1 MPSKIADCPR
11 LNQPHNTYYF
21 TMSNDANAIWNECLI
36 FIKDNIQPQAFKTW
50 FEPIKPVKLTENA
63 LSIQVPSKFFYEWLE
78 EHYVKLLKAALTKQ
92 LGEQAKLIYIIKM
105 ENTYG
110 NKEPFTEKIPS
121 ANRSSAMMPQEV
133 DAPIKSKNPELKNPF
148 IIPGIRNV
156 KIESQLNPN
165 YSFENFLE
173 GDANR
178 LARSAGLAVS
188 NKPGGTSFNP
198 LLVFGGVGLGKTHLA
213 HAIGI
218 EIKDKYPDKIVLY
231 ISAEKFTQQYID
243 SVKKNTRTDFI
254 HFYQQIDVLII
265 DDVQFLSGKSGT
277 QDVFFHIFNHL
288 HQNGKQVILTS
299 DKAPVDMQDIEQ
311 RLLSR
316 FKWGLSAELQS
327 PDYETRVSILK
338 NKLYKDGVEMDE
350 EIVEYVAKHI
360 KSNIRELEGAII
372 SLIAQSSFNKREITI
387 DLAQQVVEK
396 FVKNTKREVSIDY
409 IQKVVSD
416 YFEMDV
422 NTLQSKT
429 RKRHIVQA
437 RQLAMFFAKK
447 YTKASLASIGSQI
460 GKRDHATVLHACKT
474 VDNLAETDKQ
484 FKKYIEDLS
493 KKLS

>member
-1 MPSKIADCPR
+1 M
-11 LNQPHNTYYF
+11 NT
-21 TMSNDANAIWNECLI
+21 DANAVWNECLS

-50 FEPIKPVKLTENA
+50 FEPIKPIKLADNS
-63 LSIQVPSKFFYEWLE
+63 LSVQVPSKFFYEWLE
-78 EHYVKLLKAALTKQ
+78 EHYVKLLKVALTKS
-92 LGEQAKLIYIIKM
+92 LGEGAKLVYIIRM

-110 NKEPFTEKIPS
+110 NREPFTEKIPS
-121 ANRSSAMMPQEV
+121 SNRTYHAPQEIDV
-133 DAPIKSKNPELKNPF
+133 PIKSKNPELKNPF
-148 IIPGIRNV
+148 VIPGIRNI

-165 YSFENFLE
+165 YNFDNFLE
-173 GDANR
+173 GDSNR
-178 LARSAGLAVS
+178 LARSAGMAVA

-198 LLVFGGVGLGKTHLA
+198 LLIFGGVGLGKTHLA
-213 HAIGI
+213 HAIGV
-218 EIKDKYPDKIVLY
+218 EIKDKYPERTVLY
-231 ISAEKFTQQYID
+231 ISAEKFTQQYIE
-243 SVKKNTRTDFI
+243 SVKKNTRNDFI
-254 HFYQQIDVLII
+254 HFYQLIDVLII

-316 FKWGLSAELQS
+316 FKLGLSAELQT
-327 PDYETRVSILK
+327 PDFETRVSILK
-338 NKLYKDGVEMDE
+338 NKLYKDGVEMSED
-350 EIVEYVAKHI
+350 IIDYVAKNI
-360 KSNIRELEGAII
+360 KTNVRELEGAII
-372 SLIAQSSFNKREITI
+372 SLIAQSSFNKKEVTI
-387 DLAQQVVEK
+387 DLAQQIVEK

-422 NTLQSKT
+422 TTLQSKT

-447 YTKASLASIGSQI
+447 FTKASLASIGTQI

-484 FKKYIEDLS
+484 FKKYIEDLT
-493 KKLS
+493 KKFS

>member
-1 MPSKIADCPR
+1 
-11 LNQPHNTYYF
+11 
-21 TMSNDANAIWNECLI
+21 MSVTANSVWNNCLS
-36 FIKDNIQPQAFKTW
+36 FIQDNIQPQAFKTW
-50 FEPIKPVKLTENA
+50 FEPIKPVKLSENA

-78 EHYVKLLKAALTKQ
+78 EHYVKLLKVALTKE
-92 LGEQAKLIYIIKM
+92 LGETAKLVYIIRM

-110 NKEPFTEKIPS
+110 NREPFTEKIPS
-121 ANRSSAMMPQEV
+121 SNRGNMGPQEMDV
-133 DAPIKSKNPELKNPF
+133 PIKSKNPELRNPF
-148 IIPGIRNV
+148 VIPGIRNI

-165 YSFENFLE
+165 YNFDNFLE
-173 GDANR
+173 GDSNR
-178 LARSAGLAVS
+178 LARSAGMAVA
-188 NKPGGTSFNP
+188 NKPGSTSFNP
-198 LLVFGGVGLGKTHLA
+198 LLIFGGVGLGKTHLA
-213 HAIGI
+213 HAIGV
-218 EIKDKYPDKIVLY
+218 EIKDKYPERTVLY
-231 ISAEKFTQQYID
+231 ISAEKFTQQYIE
-243 SVKKNTRTDFI
+243 SVKKNTRNDFI
-254 HFYQQIDVLII
+254 HFYQLIDVLII

-316 FKWGLSAELQS
+316 FKWGLSAELQN
-327 PDYETRVSILK
+327 PDYETRISILK
-338 NKLYKDGVEMDE
+338 NKLIRDGVEMPDD
-350 EIVEYVAKHI
+350 IIDYVAKHI
-360 KSNIRELEGAII
+360 KTNIRELEGAVI
-372 SLIAQSSFNKREITI
+372 SLIAQSSFNKKEVTLE
-387 DLAQQVVEK
+387 LAQQVVEK

-422 NTLQSKT
+422 ATLQSKT

-447 YTKASLASIGSQI
+447 FTKASLASIGSQI

-484 FKKYIEDLS
+484 FRKYIEDLT

>member
-1 MPSKIADCPR
+1 MNLTAESVWK
-11 LNQPHNTYYF
+11 N
-21 TMSNDANAIWNECLI
+21 CLT
-36 FIKDNIQPQAFKTW
+36 FIKDNIQPQAYKTW
-50 FEPIKPVKLTENA
+50 FEPIKSVKLTDNA

-78 EHYVKLLKAALTKQ
+78 EHYVKLLKVALTKE
-92 LGEQAKLIYIIKM
+92 LGEHAKLVYVIRM

-110 NKEPFTEKIPS
+110 NKKPYTESIPS
-121 ANRSSAMMPQEV
+121 SNRANMTPQELDMPV
-133 DAPIKSKNPELKNPF
+133 KNKNPELKNPF
-148 IIPGIRNV
+148 VIPGIRNI

-165 YSFENFLE
+165 YSFDNFLE
-173 GDANR
+173 GDSNR
-178 LARSAGLAVS
+178 LARSAGLAVA

-198 LLVFGGVGLGKTHLA
+198 LLIFGGVGLGKTHLA
-213 HAIGI
+213 HAIGV
-218 EIKDKYPDKIVLY
+218 EIKDKYPEKTVLY
-231 ISAEKFTQQYID
+231 ISAEKFTQQYIE
-243 SVKKNTRTDFI
+243 SVKKNTRNDFI
-254 HFYQQIDVLII
+254 HFYQLIDVLII
-265 DDVQFLSGKSGT
+265 DDVQFFSGKSGT

-327 PDYETRVSILK
+327 PDYETRISILK
-338 NKLYKDGVEMDE
+338 NRLYRDGVEMPDE
-350 EIVEYVAKHI
+350 IINCVAQNI
-360 KSNIRELEGAII
+360 KTNVRELEGAII
-372 SLIAQSSFNKREITI
+372 SLIAQSSFNHKEVTLE
-387 DLAQQVVEK
+387 LAQQVVEK

-409 IQKVVSD
+409 IQKVISE
-416 YFEMDV
+416 YFQMDV
-422 NTLQSKT
+422 ETLQSKT

-484 FKKYIEDLS
+484 FRKYIEDLN
-493 KKLS
+493 KKFAQ

>member
-1 MPSKIADCPR
+1 MDVTAQSV
-11 LNQPHNTYYF
+11 
-21 TMSNDANAIWNECLI
+21 WNNCLS
-36 FIKDNIQPQAFKTW
+36 FIKDNIQPQAYKTW
-50 FEPIKPVKLTENA
+50 FEPIVAVKLTDNA

-78 EHYVKLLKAALTKQ
+78 EHYVKILKVALTKQ
-92 LGEQAKLIYIIKM
+92 LGETAKLVYVIKM

-110 NKEPFTEKIPS
+110 NKQPFTEKIPS
-121 ANRSSAMMPQEV
+121 SNRGALKSQDV
-133 DAPIKSKNPELKNPF
+133 DVPLNNKSPELKNPF
-148 IIPGIRNV
+148 VIPGIRNV

-173 GDANR
+173 GDSNR
-178 LARSAGLAVS
+178 LARNAGIAVA

-198 LLVFGGVGLGKTHLA
+198 LLIFGGVGLGKTHLA
-213 HAIGI
+213 HAIGVD
-218 EIKDKYPDKIVLY
+218 IKDKYPEI
-231 ISAEKFTQQYID
+231 
-243 SVKKNTRTDFI
+243 
-254 HFYQQIDVLII
+254 
-265 DDVQFLSGKSGT
+265 
-277 QDVFFHIFNHL
+277 FHIFNHL
-288 HQNGKQVILTS
+288 HQNGKQVVLTS

-327 PDYETRVSILK
+327 PDFETRVSILK
-338 NKLYKDGVEMDE
+338 NKLYRDGVEMPD

-360 KSNIRELEGAII
+360 KTNVRELEGAII
-372 SLIAQSSFNKREITI
+372 SLIAQSSFNKKEITVN
-387 DLAQQVVEK
+387 LAKEIVEK

-416 YFEMDV
+416 YFQMDV
-422 NTLQSKT
+422 STLQSKT

-474 VDNLAETDKQ
+474 VDNLSSTDKQ
-484 FKKYIEDLS
+484 FRKYVEDLS
-493 KKLS
+493 KKLSL

>member
-1 MPSKIADCPR
+1 MGV
-11 LNQPHNTYYF
+11 T
-21 TMSNDANAIWNECLI
+21 AISVWNNCLA
-36 FIKDNIQPQAFKTW
+36 FIQDNIQPQAYKTW
-50 FEPIKPVKLTENA
+50 FEPIKPIKLADNA

-78 EHYVKLLKAALTKQ
+78 EHYVKLLKVALTKE
-92 LGEQAKLIYIIKM
+92 LGENAKLVYIIKM

-110 NKEPFTEKIPS
+110 NREPFTEQIPS
-121 ANRSSAMMPQEV
+121 SNRGSVNPQEMDV
-133 DAPIKSKNPELKNPF
+133 PIKSKNPELKNPF
-148 IIPGIRNV
+148 VIPGIRNI

-165 YSFENFLE
+165 YNFDNFLE
-173 GDANR
+173 GDSNR
-178 LARSAGLAVS
+178 LARSAGMAVA

-198 LLVFGGVGLGKTHLA
+198 LLIFGGVGLGKTHLA
-213 HAIGI
+213 HAIGV
-218 EIKDKYPDKIVLY
+218 EIKDKYPERTVLY
-231 ISAEKFTQQYID
+231 ISAEKFTQQYIE
-243 SVKKNTRTDFI
+243 SVKKNTRNDFI
-254 HFYQQIDVLII
+254 HFYQLIDVLII

-288 HQNGKQVILTS
+288 HQNGKQVVLTS

-316 FKWGLSAELQS
+316 FKWGLSAELQN
-327 PDYETRVSILK
+327 PDYETRISILR
-338 NKLYKDGVEMDE
+338 NKLYRDGVEMPD

-360 KSNIRELEGAII
+360 KTNIRELEGAII
-372 SLIAQSSFNKREITI
+372 SLIAQSSFNKKEVTLE
-387 DLAQQVVEK
+387 LAQQVVEK

-422 NTLQSKT
+422 ATLQSKT

-447 YTKASLASIGSQI
+447 FTKASLASIGSQI

-484 FKKYIEDLS
+484 FRKYIEDLT
-493 KKLS
+493 KKFS

>member
-1 MPSKIADCPR
+1 MGA
-11 LNQPHNTYYF
+11 T
-21 TMSNDANAIWNECLI
+21 ANSVWNNCLV
-36 FIKDNIQPQAFKTW
+36 FINDNIQPQAFKTW
-50 FEPIKPVKLTENA
+50 FEPIKPVKLADNA

-78 EHYVKLLKAALTKQ
+78 EHYVKLLKVALTKE
-92 LGEQAKLIYIIKM
+92 LGETAKLVYIIRM

-121 ANRSSAMMPQEV
+121 SNRGNMGSQEMDV
-133 DAPIKSKNPELKNPF
+133 PIKSKNPQLKNPF
-148 IIPGIRNV
+148 VIPGIRNI

-165 YSFENFLE
+165 YNFDNFLE
-173 GDANR
+173 GDSNR
-178 LARSAGLAVS
+178 LARSAGMAVA

-213 HAIGI
+213 HAIGV
-218 EIKDKYPDKIVLY
+218 EIKDKYPERTVLY
-231 ISAEKFTQQYID
+231 ISAEKFTQQYIE
-243 SVKKNTRTDFI
+243 SVKKNTRNDFI
-254 HFYQQIDVLII
+254 HFYQLIDVLII

-316 FKWGLSAELQS
+316 FKWGLSAELQN

-338 NKLYKDGVEMDE
+338 NKLYRDGVEMPED
-350 EIVEYVAKHI
+350 IIDYVAKNI
-360 KSNIRELEGAII
+360 KTNIRELEGAVI
-372 SLIAQSSFNKREITI
+372 SLIAQSSFNKKEVTLE
-387 DLAQQVVEK
+387 LAQQVVEK
-396 FVKNTKREVSIDY
+396 FVKNTKREVSIEY

-422 NTLQSKT
+422 ATLQSKT

-447 YTKASLASIGSQI
+447 LTKASLASIGSQI

-484 FKKYIEDLS
+484 FRKYIEDLR

>member
-1 MPSKIADCPR
+1 MGV
-11 LNQPHNTYYF
+11 T
-21 TMSNDANAIWNECLI
+21 ANSVWNNCLV
-36 FIKDNIQPQAFKTW
+36 FINDNIQPQAFKTW
-50 FEPIKPVKLTENA
+50 FEPIKPVKLSDNA

-78 EHYVKLLKAALTKQ
+78 EHYVKLLKVALTKE
-92 LGEQAKLIYIIKM
+92 LGETAKLVYVIRM

-121 ANRSSAMMPQEV
+121 SNRGYMGSQEMDV
-133 DAPIKSKNPELKNPF
+133 PVKSKNPQLKNPF
-148 IIPGIRNV
+148 VIPGIRNI

-165 YSFENFLE
+165 YNFDNFLE
-173 GDANR
+173 GDSNR
-178 LARSAGLAVS
+178 LARSAGMAVA

-198 LLVFGGVGLGKTHLA
+198 LLIFGGVGLGKTHLA
-213 HAIGI
+213 HAIGV
-218 EIKDKYPDKIVLY
+218 EIKDKYPERTVLY
-231 ISAEKFTQQYID
+231 ISAEKFTQQYIE
-243 SVKKNTRTDFI
+243 SVKKNTRNDFI
-254 HFYQQIDVLII
+254 HFYQLIDVLII

-316 FKWGLSAELQS
+316 FKWGLSAELQN

-338 NKLYKDGVEMDE
+338 NKLYRDGVEMPED
-350 EIVEYVAKHI
+350 IIDYVAKNI
-360 KSNIRELEGAII
+360 KTNIRELEGAVI
-372 SLIAQSSFNKREITI
+372 SLIAQSSFNKKEVTLE
-387 DLAQQVVEK
+387 LAQQVVEK
-396 FVKNTKREVSIDY
+396 FVKNTKREVSIEY

-422 NTLQSKT
+422 ATLQSKT

-447 YTKASLASIGSQI
+447 LTKASLASIGSQI

-484 FKKYIEDLS
+484 FRKYIEDLR

>member
-1 MPSKIADCPR
+1 MSITAQSAWNNC
-11 LNQPHNTYYF
+11 LN
-21 TMSNDANAIWNECLI
+21 
-36 FIKDNIQPQAFKTW
+36 FIKDNIQPQAYKTW
-50 FEPIKPVKLTENA
+50 FEPIVAVKLADNA

-78 EHYVKLLKAALTKQ
+78 EHYVKILKVALTKE
-92 LGEQAKLIYIIKM
+92 LGESAKLVYIIKM

-110 NKEPFTEKIPS
+110 NKQPFTEKIPS
-121 ANRSSAMMPQEV
+121 SNRTAVKAQDV
-133 DAPIKSKNPELKNPF
+133 DIPLNNKNRELRNPF

-173 GDANR
+173 GDSNR
-178 LARSAGLAVS
+178 LARSAGLAVAS
-188 NKPGGTSFNP
+188 KPGGTSFNP
-198 LLVFGGVGLGKTHLA
+198 LLIFGGVGLGKTHLA
-213 HAIGI
+213 HAIGVD
-218 EIKDKYPDKIVLY
+218 IKDKYPEKTVLY

-243 SVKKNTRTDFI
+243 SVKKNNRNDFI
-254 HFYQQIDVLII
+254 HFYQIIDILII

-327 PDYETRVSILK
+327 PDFETRVSILK
-338 NKLYKDGVEMDE
+338 NKLYRDGVEMPDA
-350 EIVEYVAKHI
+350 IIEYVAKHI

-372 SLIAQSSFNKREITI
+372 SLIAQSSFNKKEVTI
-387 DLAQQVVEK
+387 DLAKQVVEK

-409 IQKVVSD
+409 IQKIVSD
-416 YFEMDV
+416 YFQMDV
-422 NTLQSKT
+422 DTLQSKT

-447 YTKASLASIGSQI
+447 LTKASLASIGSQI

-474 VDNLAETDKQ
+474 VDNLTSTDKQ
-484 FKKYIEDLS
+484 FRKYVEDLT
-493 KKLS
+493 KKLSV

>member
-1 MPSKIADCPR
+1 MEIGKTSKGAVSPKV
-11 LNQPHNTYYF
+11 T
-21 TMSNDANAIWNECLI
+21 
-36 FIKDNIQPQAFKTW
+36 
-50 FEPIKPVKLTENA
+50 
-63 LSIQVPSKFFYEWLE
+63 
-78 EHYVKLLKAALTKQ
+78 
-92 LGEQAKLIYIIKM
+92 
-105 ENTYG
+105 
-110 NKEPFTEKIPS
+110 
-121 ANRSSAMMPQEV
+121 
-133 DAPIKSKNPELKNPF
+133 
-148 IIPGIRNV
+148 GI
-156 KIESQLNPN
+156 N
-165 YSFENFLE
+165 YNFDNFLE
-173 GDANR
+173 GDSNR
-178 LARSAGLAVS
+178 LARSAGMAVA

-213 HAIGI
+213 HAIGV
-218 EIKDKYPDKIVLY
+218 EIKDKYPERTVLY
-231 ISAEKFTQQYID
+231 ISAEKFTQQYIE
-243 SVKKNTRTDFI
+243 SVKKNTRNDFI
-254 HFYQQIDVLII
+254 HFYQLIDVLII

-316 FKWGLSAELQS
+316 FKWGLSAELQN

-338 NKLYKDGVEMDE
+338 NKLYRDGVEMPED
-350 EIVEYVAKHI
+350 IIDYVAKNI
-360 KSNIRELEGAII
+360 KTNVRELEGAVI
-372 SLIAQSSFNKREITI
+372 SLIAQSSFNKKEVTLE
-387 DLAQQVVEK
+387 LAQQVVEK
-396 FVKNTKREVSIDY
+396 FVKNTKREVSIEY

-422 NTLQSKT
+422 ATLQSKT

-447 YTKASLASIGSQI
+447 LTKASLASIGSQI

-484 FKKYIEDLS
+484 FRKYIEDLR